1 MKSRN
6 DSLEKGLR
14 SIDPLDGEEMDRL
27 SSENEQLL
35 AAILASGR
43 DEATRA
49 PRALRDRVRPS
60 VRRRRLLAAVPL
72 AAVALVALVV
82 GVPGGSGGAQ
92 GTLPALARVA
102 QAAAAQA
109 PPDADLPYRYV
120 KTREEVTS
128 GTAANGRYWL
138 VHEPAIREVWIAED
152 GSGRV
157 REIVGPSWFVGPEDR
172 EAWEAAGRIDFLPH
186 GWGMHTGE
194 ADFPAGHFSDSLYDG
209 VRLSELPTDPAE
221 LTEWLER
228 RVNSGEEARNGNPFL
243 VKTLTLVAELLNN
256 PLATP
261 ELRAA
266 LYEAEGR
273 IPGIEYLG
281 EASDAIG
288 RRGVAVGTESANS
301 GVLTLYSLIFD
312 PRTSQVLAYEETP
325 REAAP
330 ASPGEIDPP
339 SAKLFIES
347 GRTGTLGGVVAP

>member
-14 SIDPLDGEEMDRL
+14 SIDPLDGEEMNRL
-27 SSENEQLL
+27 SSENAQLL

-43 DEATRA
+43 DEATRS
-49 PRALRDRVRPS
+49 PRSLRDRVLPP
-60 VRRRRLLAAVPL
+60 VRRRRLLAAIPL

-82 GVPGGSGGAQ
+82 GMPGGSGGAQ

-102 QAAAAQA
+102 QAAAAQT
-109 PPDADLPYRYV
+109 PPSSDLPYLFV

-157 REIVGPSWFVGPEDR
+157 REIVGPSWFVGPEHR
-172 EAWEAAGRIDFLPH
+172 AAWEAAGRIDFLAH
-186 GWGMHTGE
+186 GWGRHTSE
-194 ADFPAGHFSDSLYDG
+194 VDFPAGHFRDSLYDG
-209 VRLSELPTDPAE
+209 VELAALPTDPAE
-221 LTEWLER
+221 LAAWLER
-228 RVNSGEEARNGNPFL
+228 RVSSGESARNGNPFP
-243 VKTLTLVAELLNN
+243 VKTLILVAELLNN

-281 EASDAIG
+281 EATDAIG
-288 RRGVAVGTESANS
+288 RRGVAVGVESASS
-301 GVLTLYSLIFD
+301 GVLSLYSLIFD
-312 PRTSQVLAYEETP
+312 PRTSQVLAYEQTP

-339 SAKLFIES
+339 SATLFIES
-347 GRTGTLGGVVAP
+347 GRTRALGGATP